1 MPPEDREKALAELRV
16 LYAELHR
23 EIARQ
28 ALLEAALERARD
40 GVNRG
45 HEAQASAL
53 APYAMAYEPHAEAY
67 MEEALGK
74 DEGEEPLTASAD
86 MGSPK

>member
-1 MPPEDREKALAELRV
+1 MQPEDKEKRLVELRV

-28 ALLEAALERARD
+28 ALLEEALERARD

-45 HEAQASAL
+45 HEERASAL

-74 DEGEEPLTASAD
+74 GEGEERLTVSAD
-86 MGSPK
+86 IDSPK

>member
-1 MPPEDREKALAELRV
+1 MSPEDKERRLAELKA

-45 HEAQASAL
+45 HEERASAL
-53 APYAMAYEPHAEAY
+53 ALYAMAYEPHAEAY

-74 DEGEEPLTASAD
+74 EEGRD
-86 MGSPK
+86 G

>member
-1 MPPEDREKALAELRV
+1 MPPEDKDKRLAQLRA

-28 ALLEAALERARD
+28 AILEEALERARE
-40 GVNRG
+40 GANRG
-45 HEAQASAL
+45 HEERASAL
-53 APYAMAYEPHAEAY
+53 APYAMAYDPHAEAY
-67 MEEALGK
+67 MEEVLGK
-74 DEGEEPLTASAD
+74 DEGEEPLTASAI

>member
-1 MPPEDREKALAELRV
+1 MPPEDKEKVLAELRA

-28 ALLEAALERARD
+28 ALLEAGLERARD

-45 HEAQASAL
+45 HEARASAL
-53 APYAMAYEPHAEAY
+53 APYAMAYDPHAEAY
-67 MEEALGK
+67 MEEVLGK
-74 DEGEEPLTASAD
+74 GEGEERLSASAD
-86 MGSPK
+86 MDSPK

>member
-1 MPPEDREKALAELRV
+1 MPHEDKEKLLAELRA

-28 ALLEAALERARD
+28 ALLEAGLERARD

-45 HEAQASAL
+45 HEERASAL

-74 DEGEEPLTASAD
+74 DEGEERLTAGAN
-86 MGSPK
+86 MG

>member
-1 MPPEDREKALAELRV
+1 MPLEDKEKRLAQLRA

-23 EIARQ
+23 EIAHQ
-28 ALLEAALERARD
+28 ALLEEALERARD

-45 HEAQASAL
+45 HEARASAL

-67 MEEALGK
+67 MEEVLGK
-74 DEGEEPLTASAD
+74 DGGGRS
-86 MGSPK
+86 G

>member
-1 MPPEDREKALAELRV
+1 MPPEDKEKVLAELRA

-28 ALLEAALERARD
+28 ALLEAGLERARD

-45 HEAQASAL
+45 HEARASAL

-74 DEGEEPLTASAD
+74 GEERLTASANMD
-86 MGSPK
+86 SPK

>member
-1 MPPEDREKALAELRV
+1 MPPEDREKVLAELRA

-28 ALLEAALERARD
+28 ALLEEALERARD

-45 HEAQASAL
+45 HEARASAL
-53 APYAMAYEPHAEAY
+53 APYAMAYDPHAEAY

-74 DEGEEPLTASAD
+74 DEGEERLTASAD

>member
-1 MPPEDREKALAELRV
+1 MPPEDREKVLAELRA

-28 ALLEAALERARD
+28 ALLEEALERARD

-45 HEAQASAL
+45 HEERASAL

-67 MEEALGK
+67 MEEVIGK
-74 DEGEEPLTASAD
+74 GEGEERLTASAD

>member
-1 MPPEDREKALAELRV
+1 LPEDREKRLAELRA

-28 ALLEAALERARD
+28 ALLEEALERARD

-45 HEAQASAL
+45 HEARASAL

-74 DEGEEPLTASAD
+74 SEGEGRLTVSAD
-86 MGSPK
+86 IDSPK

>member
-1 MPPEDREKALAELRV
+1 MPPEDKEKRLAELKA

-40 GVNRG
+40 GLNRG
-45 HEAQASAL
+45 HEARASAL
-53 APYAMAYEPHAEAY
+53 APYAMAYDPHAEAY
-67 MEEALGK
+67 MEEVLGK
-74 DEGEEPLTASAD
+74 DEGEDRLTASAD

>member
-1 MPPEDREKALAELRV
+1 MPLEDKENRLAELRA

-28 ALLEAALERARD
+28 ALLEEALERARD

-45 HEAQASAL
+45 HEARASAL
-53 APYAMAYEPHAEAY
+53 APYAMAYDPHAEAY
-67 MEEALGK
+67 MEEVLGK
-74 DEGEEPLTASAD
+74 GEGRN
-86 MGSPK
+86 G

>member
-1 MPPEDREKALAELRV
+1 MPPEDREKVLAELRA

-23 EIARQ
+23 EIAHQ
-28 ALLEAALERARD
+28 ALLEQALERARD

-45 HEAQASAL
+45 HEARAGAL

-74 DEGEEPLTASAD
+74 DEEGGRLTESTN